1 MRWKMENCAFLT
13 LNENELIDIDG
24 GSFWKYLGAGA
35 TIAFGVYEI
44 YTGIGAVDGKK
55 ELLKV

>member
-1 MRWKMENCAFLT
+1 MENCAFLT